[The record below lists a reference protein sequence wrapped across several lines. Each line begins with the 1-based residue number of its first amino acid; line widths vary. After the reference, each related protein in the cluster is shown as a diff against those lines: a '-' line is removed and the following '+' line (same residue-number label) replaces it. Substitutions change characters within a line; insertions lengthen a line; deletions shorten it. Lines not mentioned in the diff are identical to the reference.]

1 MAKKES
7 RPRPSKKE
15 RLAAA
20 QAVTLTQFF
29 NTVREMDAAGDQDG
43 EAAAP
48 RGACLLKNPLTGE
61 SFCIQTTRDACK
73 ALKGAFIDGPC
84 GG

>member
-1 MAKKES
+1 MAKKDS
-7 RPRPSKKE
+7 KSRPSKKQ
-15 RLAAA
+15 RLAEAKS
-20 QAVTLTQFF
+20 VSLTQFF
-29 NTVREMDAAGDQDG
+29 NTVREMDADGGD
-43 EAAAP
+43 EAETP
-48 RGACLLKNPLTGE
+48 RGACLVKNPLTGE